1 MPYST
6 CVCVDSILEAR
17 TEWTWFV
24 IRRQYYILL
33 WCIDAH
39 RRRRRHVNMR
49 AHYHEIRPE
58 VRLSFLFASKYNLL
72 DVVSCSLLLLLF
84 VCPEVASLV
93 GLPGFSWAVKTVRG
107 FENFR
112 IFSLLKLFLVFFANT
127 ILHLLVENHQP
138 TK

>member
-6 CVCVDSILEAR
+6 CVCADSILEAL

-33 WCIDAH
+33 WCIYAH
-39 RRRRRHVNMR
+39 RRHRRHVNMR

-58 VRLSFLFASKYNLL
+58 VRFSFLFASKYNLL

-84 VCPEVASLV
+84 EVASLV
-93 GLPGFSWAVKTVRG
+93 GLPGFSWVVKTVKG

-112 IFSLLKLFLVFFANT
+112 IFSLLKLRGFAIVFFANT
-127 ILHLLVENHQP
+127 ILHLLAENHQP